1 MRTRVKVCGLTRR
14 QDAEF
19 AVEIGV
25 DAIGLVFYDASPRA
39 VTIAQA
45 KELISG
51 LPPFLSIVGLFVDAD
66 VDFVK
71 DCLSA
76 LPIDLLQFHGNES
89 PEYCEQFERPYMKA
103 IRMKEDVDLVEQ
115 AVNYHSASALLLDG
129 QVDLSAF
136 NSVSV
141 GIRYPPGQ
149 GLFTPLT
156 PCHKLSS
163 GVLNQS
169 TGELIFT
176 INRLFP
182 GVGLLERV
190 FVVPLTRHWCPSAN
204 RPH

>member
-51 LPPFLSIVGLFVDAD
+51 LPPFVSIVGLFVDAD

-115 AVNYHSASALLLDG
+115 AANYHSASALLLDTYQKG
-129 QVDLSAF
+129 LPGGTGKAFDWSRVESITKPIVLAGGLTAENVSEAIRQVNPYAVDVSGGVEKAKGIKDF
-136 NSVSV
+136 EKMSVFM
-141 GIRYPPGQ
+141 Q
-149 GLFTPLT
+149 E
-156 PCHKLSS
+156 
-163 GVLNQS
+163 VLN
-169 TGELIFT
+169 G
-176 INRLFP
+176 
-182 GVGLLERV
+182 
-190 FVVPLTRHWCPSAN
+190 
-204 RPH
+204 